1 VGDLPQALVNGVLLG
16 AVFALAAVGL
26 TLIFGVMDVVNFA
39 HGEFLMLGMYT
50 AFFAW
55 SLFGLD
61 PMLSVPISAVLMALL
76 GWVVYRGVI
85 ARVLTGP
92 PLNQVVAT
100 FGLLVLLRGLAQL
113 AFSSDTRKIL
123 HPWAESVRFQIG
135 SVVIGGPQLLT
146 AVGALACTLFVGWFI
161 DRTEI
166 GTALRA
172 VGEDRAA
179 AALQG
184 LDAERLFTM
193 AWMIAGATTGVAGAL
208 LMNSYVVAPEAGIA
222 FGLISFVVVALGG
235 FGSIGGAAI
244 AGIGLGVV
252 QGVVGA
258 YAANYTI
265 AAALALY
272 LVVVLVRP
280 QGLVGNR

>member
-1 VGDLPQALVNGVLLG
+1 MAELPQALVNGVLLG

-39 HGEFLMLGMYT
+39 HGEFLMLGMYI

-61 PMLSVPISAVLMALL
+61 PMLSVPISAGLMALL
-76 GWVVYRGVI
+76 GWIVYRGVI
-85 ARVLTGP
+85 ARVLAGP
-92 PLNQVVAT
+92 ALNQVIAT
-100 FGLLVLLRGLAQL
+100 FGLLVLMRGLAQFF
-113 AFSSDTRKIL
+113 FSADTRKVL
-123 HPWAESVRFQIG
+123 HPWAESIRFEIG
-135 SVVIGGPQLLT
+135 GVVIGGPQLLT
-146 AVGALACTLFVGWFI
+146 AIGALGCTLFVGWFI

-184 LDAERLFTM
+184 LDAEKLFTL

-208 LMNSYVVAPEAGIA
+208 LMNSYVAAPEAGIT

-235 FGSIGGAAI
+235 FGSIGGAAV

-258 YAANYTI
+258 YAANYTL
-265 AAALALY
+265 AAALGLY

>member
-92 PLNQVVAT
+92 ALNQVVAT

-146 AVGALACTLFVGWFI
+146 AAGALACTLFVGWFI

-184 LDAERLFTM
+184 LDAERLFTL

-258 YAANYTI
+258 YAANYTL